1 MDYFTV
7 CVLSCLAFESEGKE
21 GDFVCIEISQTCFC
35 YVNDAGLMKV

>member
-21 GDFVCIEISQTCFC
+21 GDFVLIEISQTGFC